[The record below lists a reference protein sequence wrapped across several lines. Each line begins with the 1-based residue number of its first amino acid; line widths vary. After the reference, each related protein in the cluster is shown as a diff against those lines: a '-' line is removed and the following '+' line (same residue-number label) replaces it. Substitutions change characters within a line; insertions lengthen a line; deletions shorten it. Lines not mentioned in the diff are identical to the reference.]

1 MRTLTTFSAVIVLMA
16 MSSSALA
23 QGQRQKTYK
32 RSCQEVCLERCKAK
46 GPARHG
52 LDACLSGGARV
63 DANWTGRKKRK
74 NGEEAAVSS
83 DLFVSGRASMSA
95 FDLKRTLAIP
105 A

>member
-46 GPARHG
+46 GPVVRTF
-52 LDACLSGGARV
+52 R
-63 DANWTGRKKRK
+63 T
-74 NGEEAAVSS
+74 VSQ
-83 DLFVSGRASMSA
+83 
-95 FDLKRTLAIP
+95 AILESI
-105 A
+105 

>member
-52 LDACLSGGARV
+52 LDACLSGCP
-63 DANWTGRKKRK
+63 GRCELDRSEKAQKR
-74 NGEEAAVSS
+74 
-83 DLFVSGRASMSA
+83 
-95 FDLKRTLAIP
+95 
-105 A
+105 